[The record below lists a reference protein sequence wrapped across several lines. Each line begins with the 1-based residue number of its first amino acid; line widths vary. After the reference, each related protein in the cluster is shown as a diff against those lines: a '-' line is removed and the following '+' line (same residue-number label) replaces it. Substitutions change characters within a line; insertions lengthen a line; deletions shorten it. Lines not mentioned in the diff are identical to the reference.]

1 MVFFSIRVP
10 IIYHLSR
17 QKIRS
22 KKRGIF
28 FLLKK
33 MSLTETKEQI
43 ENLFDAC
50 TDNSDKIAG
59 VELLEKINK
68 ELEAFFLYRNQ
79 RTLYKKN
86 SKN

>member
-1 MVFFSIRVP
+1 
-10 IIYHLSR
+10 
-17 QKIRS
+17 
-22 KKRGIF
+22 
-28 FLLKK
+28 
-33 MSLTETKEQI
+33 MSLTETKQQI